1 MNSPD
6 SFAPSIGSSNDFK
19 IIRGVKFNIDRVFS
33 VLSRLNKRFQTFD
46 LKELSNKCYLL
57 VSETQIV
64 GEWRSCNPDLHEPD
78 YDTHSEFSRQAEF
91 GSFGGF
97 SVVQLLSIVSPPH

>member
-6 SFAPSIGSSNDFK
+6 SFAPLIGSSNDFK
-19 IIRGVKFNIDRVFS
+19 IIRGVKFNIDLVFS
-33 VLSRLNKRFQTFD
+33 VLSRLNRRFQTFD
-46 LKELSNKCYLL
+46 LKQSSNGCYLL
-57 VSETQIV
+57 VSENQIV
-64 GEWRSCNPDLHEPD
+64 GEWKSCFPDLHEPD